1 MSCIGARRVGLP
13 AASLCPVNPA
23 RANVPMRFMD
33 AKPSGRGQSPPRVLA
48 LLEGRITRKT

>member
-1 MSCIGARRVGLP
+1 MDARRAGLP

-33 AKPSGRGQSPPRVLA
+33 AKPSGRGQPPPRVLA
-48 LLEGRITRKT
+48 LLKGRITRKM